1 MNRMKRFRHK
11 LTGRV
16 EAFPDTEYY
25 RDHPQLELVEDE
37 EGCVD
42 CVVQTEVL
50 TIVPQR
56 ERKAKSGK

>member
-1 MNRMKRFRHK
+1 MDGMKRFRHRI
-11 LTGRV
+11 TGLV
-16 EAFPDTEYY
+16 ESFPETDFYIN
-25 RDHPQLELVEDE
+25 HPHLELVEDE

-56 ERKAKSGK
+56 ERKAKNGK